1 VKQISQLK
9 EKLGELKS
17 MQVEK
22 ENKLEDLRESE
33 RKLKLEIMR
42 VREDRQMRIG
52 KAKEIEDRE
61 NERRLKAARKNI
73 AI

>member
-1 VKQISQLK
+1 MQQISLLN

-17 MQVEK
+17 IQVEK

-61 NERRLKAARKNI
+61 NEIRLKAARKNI